1 MAEGT
6 KLVLTFA
13 TASSDKATTFTFRYA
28 KPSATAQQVKALMNA
43 MIANKE
49 IYEYP
54 PVTAKS
60 AKTITTS
67 ETVYDLS
74 A

>member
-6 KLVLTFA
+6 KLVLTFDA
-13 TASSDKATTFTFRYA
+13 NGDKTATFTFNYA
-28 KPSATAQQVKALMNA
+28 KPSATTAQVKALMNA

-49 IYEYP
+49 IYENQ

-60 AKTITTS
+60 AKAITTS
-67 ETVYDLS
+67 ETVYDL
-74 A
+74 AA